1 MANKAEKKPILV
13 IDDEESMRIALAEA
27 LSRSGHLVD
36 CISNGYD
43 ALKKVQSSSC
53 KLVITDVRMPKMNG
67 LEVLQEI
74 KKVLP
79 QIPVIVITA
88 YGTIHNAVEAMKKGA
103 TDYILKPFSFEEL
116 DAVVKRAL
124 MDGRGQGSSL
134 RDEQKQREITTRD
147 LQMLKLMDLAKGI
160 AFSKSTVLIQGE
172 SGTGK
177 ELFARYIHQHSERR
191 EKKFIAV
198 NCAAIPENLL
208 ESELFGYEKGAFTGA
223 VSRRLGKFELADGST
238 LLLDEVSEMGLKL
251 QAKLLRVLQ
260 EFEIDR
266 VGGKE
271 PVSIDVRTIATTNV
285 ELEQAIE
292 EGKFREDLFYR
303 LNVIQIRIPS
313 LRERKM
319 DIPLLAQHF
328 LEKYSQESGKEIRQI
343 SSYALKVLLDYSFPG
358 NVRELEN
365 IVERS
370 VALETSNIILP
381 DSLTL
386 SRFKKEM
393 SKNGVTDPD
402 IPPEGINLEEE
413 VGKLEKQLLLKA
425 LQRTNGEMK
434 KAAELLNIPYRSI
447 RYRLEKY
454 GIKNGKDDVNHDS

>member
-79 QIPVIVITA
+79 QIPVIMITA

-292 EGKFREDLFYR
+292 KGKFREDLFYR
-303 LNVIQIRIPS
+303 LNVIPLKIPP
-313 LRERKM
+313 LRERKE
-319 DIPLLAQHF
+319 DIPLLVEHF
-328 LEKYSQESGKEIRQI
+328 VNKHCLRCNKETPQV
-343 SSYALKVLLDYSFPG
+343 SPEVLTVLKNYEWRG

-365 IVERS
+365 VIER
-370 VALETSNIILP
+370 TILLHRDEVLLP
-381 DSLTL
+381 EHLLIMEKVGGNGKEKGSI
-386 SRFKKEM
+386 SKGSSSMKEM
-393 SKNGVTDPD
+393 EKELILKT
-402 IPPEGINLEEE
+402 LEEL
-413 VGKLEKQLLLKA
+413 GGN
-425 LQRTNGEMK
+425 RTH
-434 KAAELLNIPYRSI
+434 AARSLGISI
-447 RYRLEKY
+447 RTLRNKLSDYRKE
-454 GIKNGKDDVNHDS
+454 GGVQT